1 MLRCVA
7 LIDFEHP
14 MKPCPRYFS
23 WQPKSTKC
31 TTGDCKLE
39 TSHTNPPQQSAT
51 DYTLHVLLA
60 GFGGC
65 EIGLQT
71 RVSSSSKSFL
81 RSYGARH
88 RSSVSP
94 RFPLEQVD
102 DYGNPERDRPMQ
114 IMPSTH
120 ETVDQVRG
128 GWGSL
133 KYVKAATDQ
142 SPCA

>member
-39 TSHTNPPQQSAT
+39 TSHTNPLQQSAT
-51 DYTLHVLLA
+51 GYTLHVLLA

-71 RVSSSSKSFL
+71 RVHVKFLKELFKEL
-81 RSYGARH
+81 RSAAPEFSESPL
-88 RSSVSP
+88 SS
-94 RFPLEQVD
+94 RA
-102 DYGNPERDRPMQ
+102 G
-114 IMPSTH
+114 
-120 ETVDQVRG
+120 
-128 GWGSL
+128 
-133 KYVKAATDQ
+133 
-142 SPCA
+142 